1 MSLYPEKNKKT
12 FFPDAAVSDKFLLG
26 KAGSD
31 QNHVAVIAAQ
41 TDIPTCVIE
50 DGTTRS
56 GATVL
61 DVPVKCEPLT
71 GNPEL
76 LWCKARGACV
86 DGEALLSYGNGQV
99 IGYAAAASG
108 NYYQVGVVYGDS
120 ATGSATIADADGVH
134 FAPMVPV
141 AITKP

>member
-1 MSLYPEKNKKT
+1 MSLYPEKNKKS
-12 FFPDAAVSDKFLLG
+12 FFPDGAVSDKFLLG

-31 QNHVAVIAAQ
+31 QNHVAVVSAQ
-41 TDIPTCVIE
+41 ADQPICVIE

-61 DVPVKCEPLT
+61 DVPVKCEPLS

-76 LWCKARGACV
+76 LWAKARGAV
-86 DGEALLSYGNGQV
+86 INGEPVLSYGNGQV

-108 NYYQVGVVYGDS
+108 TYWQVGVAFGDS
-120 ATGSATIADADGVH
+120 AVGSATIADADGVH
-134 FAPMVPV
+134 FAAQVPQQ
-141 AITKP
+141 ITKP